1 MIKQARVMLHCML
14 LIGLTLLASAGAQ
27 AQLAIEITKGMDQP
41 TVIGVSPFGWAGGPL
56 PEDIAAIVEN
66 DLTTSGQFR
75 TIPKGNMLTNPH
87 SAAEVFYRD
96 WRMLGGEYLTVGNL
110 SYNPASRRYSLTFE
124 LFDILAQKPMLK
136 RVIEGGDNELRDIA
150 HYVSDTVYE
159 AITGI
164 RGVFSTKIVYV
175 EAFSNGRYRLMRSDV
190 DGAREV
196 VLLES
201 SQPLLSPD
209 WSPDGRYVAYV
220 SFETGRPAIFK
231 QELATGRR
239 EQLTNFTGLNGAP
252 AWSPDGRK
260 MAMVLSKDGNPEIY
274 ILDLA
279 TRVFTRLTDHFAI
292 DTEPSWLPDGQS
304 VVFTSNRGG
313 KPQIY
318 QVSIANRQVERLTFD
333 GDYNA
338 RARVSPD
345 GKTLVMVHQQNGI
358 FHIATQDLVSG
369 DMRILTET
377 SLDESPTLAPNGAML
392 MYATKFG
399 GKGILGAVSLDA
411 GVKYRLPSKRGDVR
425 EPDWAP
431 YF

>member
-1 MIKQARVMLHCML
+1 MKRTR
-14 LIGLTLLASAGAQ
+14 LIMHWLSVACVALMFSAGAS

-41 TVIGVSPFGWAGGPL
+41 TVIGISPFGWTGNPL
-56 PEDIAAIVEN
+56 PEDISRIVEN
-66 DLTTSGQFR
+66 DLTNSGQFK
-75 TIPKGNMLTNPH
+75 TIPKGNMLTHPH
-87 SAAEVFYRD
+87 TGAEVFYRD
-96 WRMLGGEYLTVGNL
+96 WRMLGSEYLTVGNL
-110 SYNPASRRYSLTFE
+110 TYNPGTRRYNLTFE
-124 LFDILAQKPMLK
+124 LFDILSQKQMLK
-136 RVIEGGDNELRDIA
+136 RTIEGGEAELRDIA

-164 RGVFSTKIVYV
+164 RGAFGTKVIYV

-190 DGAREV
+190 DGAREI

-209 WSPDGRYVAYV
+209 WSPDGKSVAYV
-220 SFETGRPAIFK
+220 SFETGRPAIFR
-231 QELATGRR
+231 QDLASARR
-239 EQLTNFTGLNGAP
+239 EQLTSFRGLNGAP

-274 ILDLA
+274 VLDLA
-279 TRVFTRLTDHFAI
+279 TRAFTRLTDHFAI
-292 DTEPSWLPDGQS
+292 DTEPSWTPDGQHI
-304 VVFTSNRGG
+304 VFTSNRGG

-318 QVSIANRQVERLTFD
+318 QVSVANKQVERLTFD

-345 GKTLVMVHQQNGI
+345 GKTLVMVHQQGGV
-358 FHIATQDLVSG
+358 FHIATQDMVTG
-369 DMRILTET
+369 DIRILTET